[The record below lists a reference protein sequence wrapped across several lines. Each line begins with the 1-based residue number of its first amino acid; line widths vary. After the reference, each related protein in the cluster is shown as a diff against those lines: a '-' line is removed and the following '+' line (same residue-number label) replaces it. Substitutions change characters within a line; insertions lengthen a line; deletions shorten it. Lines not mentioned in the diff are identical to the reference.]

1 MRDARGNGR
10 HLRKVAPLYVRSIAG
25 SLVRWALA
33 RARIAAPAIL
43 LSAIIMGILAGCGA
57 SSSVVRSGPLQ
68 ITSAAVTMNPS
79 DYKGACSGKQDITFT
94 AKLSANPN
102 NMGGAVHYRWRIGYS
117 VSDGVITF
125 EKGETAKTL
134 TRAIAFDI
142 VPEADPYLAVAF
154 ATTQPN
160 VVAAPETRFDI
171 SCSVPLTITA
181 VDVTMQPWTA
191 GCGPH
196 AFGFAAVLTAPAHN
210 AGGEARYVW
219 RFGTGTPQSGKVMFA
234 PGQTTQTVVVSQTY
248 NIQRSPLASSGAG
261 MASDVTAARL
271 RHQMLLQLQVP
282 HQFLTRHSRHLRGQ
296 RLAQDRCTRCS
307 LSPRQTRSQ
316 TTPGRRS
323 TVDWPD

>member
-1 MRDARGNGR
+1 MSVQFASSL
-10 HLRKVAPLYVRSIAG
+10 LRR
-25 SLVRWALA
+25 ALTLS
-33 RARIAAPAIL
+33 RILTPAVM
-43 LSAIIMGILAGCGA
+43 LSALIMGILVGCGA
-57 SSSVVRSGPLQ
+57 SSSAARPAPLQ
-68 ITSAAVTMNPS
+68 VVSAAITMNPS
-79 DYKGACSGKQDITFT
+79 DYNGACSGKQDITFT

-102 NMGGAVHYRWRIGYS
+102 NLGGAVHYRWRIGYS

-248 NIQRSPLASSGAG
+248 NIQRSPLTTSGAG
-261 MASDVTAARL
+261 MASDVRSTTEAPTA
-271 RHQMLLQLQVP
+271 
-282 HQFLTRHSRHLRGQ
+282 
-296 RLAQDRCTRCS
+296 
-307 LSPRQTRSQ
+307 
-316 TTPGRRS
+316 TPGPS
-323 TVDWPD
+323 PTPVPNPTQPPSPWPKAGPGQVYAVFSVTAPNAISNNAWATIYC

>member
-1 MRDARGNGR
+1 MSAQ
-10 HLRKVAPLYVRSIAG
+10 PVRS
-25 SLVRWALA
+25 LLRRALA
-33 RARIAAPAIL
+33 LSHIHAPVIV
-43 LSAIIMGILAGCGA
+43 LSALIMGILVGCGA
-57 SSSVVRSGPLQ
+57 SSSAARPTPLQ
-68 ITSAAVTMNPS
+68 VVGAVVTMSPS

-102 NMGGAVHYRWRIGYS
+102 NLGGEVHYRWRIGYS
-117 VSDGVITF
+117 VSDGVIAF
-125 EKGETAKTL
+125 AKGETAKTL

-142 VPEADPYLAVAF
+142 IPEADPYLAIAF

-160 VVAAPETRFDI
+160 IVAAPETRFDI

-219 RFGTGTPQSGKVMFA
+219 RFGTGAPQSGKVMFA

-248 NIQRSPLASSGAG
+248 NIQRSPLTTSGAG
-261 MASDVTAARL
+261 MASDVGRTTAA
-271 RHQMLLQLQVP
+271 P
-282 HQFLTRHSRHLRGQ
+282 K
-296 RLAQDRCTRCS
+296 
-307 LSPRQTRSQ
+307 
-316 TTPGRRS
+316 TTPTPS
-323 TVDWPD
+323 PTPVPNPTQPPSPWPKAGPGQVYAVFSVTAPNAISNNAWATIYC

>member
-1 MRDARGNGR
+1 
-10 HLRKVAPLYVRSIAG
+10 
-25 SLVRWALA
+25 
-33 RARIAAPAIL
+33 
-43 LSAIIMGILAGCGA
+43 
-57 SSSVVRSGPLQ
+57 
-68 ITSAAVTMNPS
+68 MNPS
-79 DYKGACSGKQDITFT
+79 DYKGTCSGKQDITFT

-102 NMGGAVHYRWRIGYS
+102 NLGGEVHYRWRIGYS

-125 EKGETAKTL
+125 AKGETAKTL
-134 TRAIAFDI
+134 TLAIAFDI
-142 VPEADPYLAVAF
+142 IPEADPYLAVAF

-160 VVAAPETRFDI
+160 VVAAPEMRFDI

-248 NIQRSPLASSGAG
+248 NIQRSSLTTSGAG
-261 MASDVTAARL
+261 MASDVRRTTET
-271 RHQMLLQLQVP
+271 P
-282 HQFLTRHSRHLRGQ
+282 K
-296 RLAQDRCTRCS
+296 
-307 LSPRQTRSQ
+307 
-316 TTPGRRS
+316 TTPTPNPTPVPNPTQPPS
-323 TVDWPD
+323 PWPKAGPGQVYAVFSVTTPNAISNNAWATIYC

>member
-1 MRDARGNGR
+1 MSVQFARSL
-10 HLRKVAPLYVRSIAG
+10 LRR
-25 SLVRWALA
+25 ALTLS
-33 RARIAAPAIL
+33 RILTPAIM
-43 LSAIIMGILAGCGA
+43 LSAFVMGILVGCGA
-57 SSSVVRSGPLQ
+57 SSSAARPAPLQ
-68 ITSAAVTMNPS
+68 VVSAAVTMNPS

-94 AKLSANPN
+94 AQLSANPN

-154 ATTQPN
+154 ATMQPN

-210 AGGEARYVW
+210 VGGEARYVW
-219 RFGTGTPQSGKVMFA
+219 RFGTGTPQSGKVIFA

-248 NIQRSPLASSGAG
+248 NIQRSALVAPGTG
-261 MASDVTAARL
+261 MASDVDRTAAAPEAPKATPTPSPTPVPNPT
-271 RHQMLLQLQVP
+271 QPPSPWPKAGPGQVYAVFSVTAP
-282 HQFLTRHSRHLRGQ
+282 NAISDNAWATIY
-296 RLAQDRCTRCS
+296 C
-307 LSPRQTRSQ
+307 
-316 TTPGRRS
+316 
-323 TVDWPD
+323 

>member
-1 MRDARGNGR
+1 MSVQFARSL
-10 HLRKVAPLYVRSIAG
+10 LRR
-25 SLVRWALA
+25 ALTLS
-33 RARIAAPAIL
+33 RILTPAVM
-43 LSAIIMGILAGCGA
+43 LSALIMGILVGCGA
-57 SSSVVRSGPLQ
+57 SSSVARPAPLQ
-68 ITSAAVTMNPS
+68 VVSAAITMNPS
-79 DYKGACSGKQDITFT
+79 DYNGACSGKQDITFT

-102 NMGGAVHYRWRIGYS
+102 NLGGAVHYRWRIGYS

-125 EKGETAKTL
+125 EKGEIAKTL

-234 PGQTTQTVVVSQTY
+234 LGQTTQTVVVSQTY
-248 NIQRSPLASSGAG
+248 NIQRSPLTTSGAG
-261 MASDVTAARL
+261 MASDVRSTTEAPTA
-271 RHQMLLQLQVP
+271 
-282 HQFLTRHSRHLRGQ
+282 
-296 RLAQDRCTRCS
+296 
-307 LSPRQTRSQ
+307 
-316 TTPGRRS
+316 TPGPS
-323 TVDWPD
+323 PTPVPNPTQPPSPWPKAGPGQVYAVFSVTAPNAISNNAWATIYC